1 MNLLKYFTKE
11 ELEYIRNINNLYL
24 KALAIVDRLFKD
36 KKDKANKPYIYHLYR
51 VSNSLVDLKEKVAAL
66 LHDTLEDTCV
76 SYEDLIEVG
85 FPKEILDVVVLVT
98 NDKELNLSREEKL
111 KIYDEKIDKIINSN
125 NIHAI
130 NLKEADMQDNC
141 NEDRLRELPLDS
153 QEWFR
158 EKYGKQLIKLRK
170 AKVK

>member
-51 VSNSLVDLKEKVAAL
+51 VSNNLVDLKEKVAAL

-76 SYEDLIEVG
+76 TYEDLIEVG

-98 NDKELNLSREEKL
+98 NDKEPNLSREEKL